1 MSEFFSNDEVEHID
15 EIPEVLSILPL
26 RNAVI
31 FPHQV
36 QPLAV
41 GRPKSLELLSGL
53 DKNTKLLGLITQ
65 VDGNVEEPYVDEL
78 YKYGIVAKI
87 VKSFKMPDGSEHIIV
102 QGIRR
107 IKVIEYIQESP
118 YIKARVEQIED
129 DEVTGVNIDALINNC
144 KNQFNKIVELSST
157 LTNEHRIQVLNTT
170 ESGKVADVI
179 GSVINIS
186 VEDKQDIIQTL
197 EIKERLERVHY
208 LLNKEL
214 QVLEIENKIQKD
226 VQGELNKTQREF
238 VLKEQL
244 KAIQRELG
252 EIDDSMDD
260 LEELRTRIRE
270 AKLPESVEK
279 VANKELKRLSR
290 MNQMAAEYSVILN
303 YLDWVCELPWSK
315 STKEKLDLKYCKK
328 VLDQDHYGLEQ
339 VKRRIVEFLA
349 VQKLNRDLKG
359 PILCLFGPPGVGKTS
374 LGKSIAKSLN
384 RSFCRIALG
393 GVSDESEIRG
403 HRRTYVGSM
412 PGRIIRELKRTGTN
426 NPVIMLDEIDKLGR
440 DHKGDPS
447 AALLEVL
454 DPEQNHTFIDH
465 YLDVEFDLSKVMF
478 IATANQL
485 DTISGPLRDRLEI
498 IDISGYIEDEKV
510 NIAEKYLIPK
520 QIDVHGLADK
530 EVKFQKAAIRHLIRH
545 YTREAGVRGLEK
557 QIASVVRGAAT
568 DFVMKNKIDKSIT
581 KSQIETFIGPIKY
594 DSEVKERVSREGV
607 ATGMAWTP
615 VGGEILFIEATK
627 MPGSGQFKMTGK
639 LGDVMKESVQT
650 AFSLLRSRSQEFGFV
665 ENFYKE
671 VDVHIHVPAGAT
683 PKDGPSAGI
692 TMFTA
697 LYSLFS
703 GFKVKNTVAM
713 TGEITLRGLVLPI
726 GGLKEKVI
734 AAKRAGIT
742 TIIAPDKNKKDL
754 QDIPKRHLKGL
765 EFFFVKDIS
774 DVISI
779 AIDFASEKNRTTQQ
793 KQPLVFN

>member
-1 MSEFFSNDEVEHID
+1 MSEFFSNDDNEEVTNVP
-15 EIPEVLSILPL
+15 EILSILPL
-26 RNAVI
+26 RNTVI

-41 GRPKSLELLSGL
+41 GRPKSLELLGEL
-53 DKNTKLLGLITQ
+53 DKSNKLLGLITQ

-102 QGIRR
+102 QGVRR
-107 IKVIEYIQESP
+107 IKIVEYVQETP
-118 YIKARVEQIED
+118 YIRAKVEEID
-129 DEVTGVNIDALINNC
+129 DNDVSGVTIDALINNC
-144 KNQFNKIVELSST
+144 KSQFNKIVELSST
-157 LTNEHRIQVLNTT
+157 LTNEHRIQVLNTN
-170 ESGKVADVI
+170 EAGKVADVI
-179 GSVINIS
+179 ASVINIS
-186 VEDKQDIIQTL
+186 VEDKQDIIQKL
-197 EIKERLERVHY
+197 DIKDRLEQVHY
-208 LLNKEL
+208 SLNKEL

-244 KAIQRELG
+244 KAIQKELG
-252 EIDDSMDD
+252 EIDESIDD
-260 LEELRTRIRE
+260 MEELQIRLKD
-270 AKLPESVEK
+270 AKLPPAVDK
-279 VANKELKRLSR
+279 VAKKELKRLSR

-303 YLDWVCELPWSK
+303 YIEWICDIPWSK
-315 STKEKLDLKYCKK
+315 SSTDKLDLKHCKRT
-328 VLDQDHYGLEQ
+328 LDQDHYGLEK
-339 VKRRIVEFLA
+339 VKSRIIEFLA
-349 VQKLNRDLKG
+349 VQKLNQHIKG

-384 RSFCRIALG
+384 RKFCRIALG
-393 GVSDESEIRG
+393 GVSDESEVRG
-403 HRRTYVGSM
+403 HRKTYVGSM
-412 PGRIIRELKRTGTN
+412 PGRIMREVRRIGVN
-426 NPVIMLDEIDKLGR
+426 NPVIMLDELDKLGR
-440 DHKGDPS
+440 DNKGDPS

-454 DPEQNHTFIDH
+454 DPEQNHAFVDH
-465 YLDVEFDLSKVMF
+465 YLDVDFDLSKILF

-498 IDISGYIEDEKV
+498 IDISGYIEDEKL

-520 QIDVHGLADK
+520 QIEMHGLAK
-530 EVKFQKAAIRHLIRH
+530 KGIKFQISSVRHLIRH

-581 KSQIETFIGPIKY
+581 KKQVEGFLGPIKF
-594 DSEVKERVSREGV
+594 DSDVKERVSREGV

-615 VGGEILFIEATK
+615 VGGQILFIESTK
-627 MPGSGQFKMTGK
+627 MAGTGQLKMTGQ
-639 LGDVMKESVQT
+639 LGDVMKESVET
-650 AFSLLRSRSQEFGFV
+650 AFSLLRSRAVELGFK
-665 ENFYKE
+665 ENFHKE
-671 VDVHIHVPAGAT
+671 YDIHIHVPAGAT

-703 GFKVKNTVAM
+703 GCKVKNTVAM
-713 TGEITLRGLVLPI
+713 TGELTLRGLVLPI

-734 AAKRAGIT
+734 AAKRAGIS
-742 TIIAPDKNKKDL
+742 TILAPDKNRGDL
-754 QDIPKRHLKGL
+754 TEIPKRHLKGL

-774 DVISI
+774 EVISI
-779 AIDFASEKNRTTQQ
+779 AIDFSSDRTKEIHQ
-793 KQPLVFN
+793 KPLVFN